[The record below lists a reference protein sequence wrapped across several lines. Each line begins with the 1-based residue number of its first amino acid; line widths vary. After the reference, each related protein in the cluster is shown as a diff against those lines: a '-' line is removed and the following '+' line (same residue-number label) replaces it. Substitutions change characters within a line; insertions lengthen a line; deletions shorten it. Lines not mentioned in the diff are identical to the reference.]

1 MNTFIFELP
10 KIQKIF
16 DLFLPLRPIV
26 AGFDSWT
33 CNLSKVVD
41 SFLIFQAQKCKFY
54 IRDIK
59 YFLIKLS
66 STKIVP
72 ENSFLVTVHPS
83 SLFTNIDHEEGA
95 EACFKKLEE
104 RKNKSITSIVIK
116 SLILIIL
123 KWNAFQFANE
133 YYRQTTGEMALI
145 FAMLFMDNFELFSWK
160 RIKRGNKA
168 SGKNCYKIECEK
180 TKTQK
185 QNYSVH
191 GIQNL
196 ALSHLFWKITF
207 I

>member
-10 KIQKIF
+10 KKQKIF
-16 DLFLPLRPIV
+16 DLFPPLRPIV

-66 STKIVP
+66 SIKIVT
-72 ENSFLVTVHPS
+72 ENSFLVTVDAS

-95 EACFKKLEE
+95 EVCFKKLEE

-116 SLILIIL
+116 NLILIIL
-123 KWNAFQFANE
+123 KWNAFQFAHE
-133 YYRQTTGEMALI
+133 YYRQATGEMALI
-145 FAMLFMDNFELFSWK
+145 FAILFMDNFELFSWK

-168 SGKNCYKIECEK
+168 SG
-180 TKTQK
+180 QK
-185 QNYSVH
+185 QIVTRSNARKQRPRNKI
-191 GIQNL
+191 IQYM
-196 ALSHLFWKITF
+196 ASKT
-207 I
+207 